1 MPFSCHN
8 SLLVK
13 LITVES
19 IGNNAL
25 AFSTP
30 SLIDNLLFSLAM
42 IFSNTSIS
50 RILLTLENNV
60 KPIQH
65 DTKKMYLVRDNHFW
79 AMA

>member
-1 MPFSCHN
+1 M
-8 SLLVK
+8 
-13 LITVES
+13 
-19 IGNNAL
+19 GNNAL

-50 RILLTLENNV
+50 RILLTLENNA

-65 DTKKMYLVRDNHFW
+65 DTKKMYLVGNNHFW